1 MRFVF
6 VYSAIPFVFL
16 TACSSGSD
24 NMNGGNQP
32 VPEPSLGIDASNGSL
47 VAGAAYGAAITSGDL
62 AQLSGSAG
70 IAGIDGGGNTKP
82 AIQGQVKGVIG
93 PIVQQIPIGSGPQD
107 CLVDGSVDI
116 SGNIKDPIATANGA
130 LTPGDSF
137 RVEYS
142 ACDDGTGEILDGR
155 IDMVVG
161 NPFNGDIISGAY
173 EMIMDMTITNFQVT
187 AGTDVILSHGD
198 TSATLNTMLAP
209 YVEASVGGGSITV
222 TTNTASETLM
232 AYSSAQ
238 TLDGRVAPAP
248 FTMTASGT
256 LDSSQL
262 GGIVS
267 YSTPVTFTGLD
278 TGYPTAG
285 ELLVEGL
292 GSSARLIAQANGTDV
307 VIELDVNDDGVV
319 DETINTTWLELASL

>member
-1 MRFVF
+1 MTRIALF
-6 VYSAIPFVFL
+6 ALIPL
-16 TACSSGSD
+16 ALLAACGGGSD
-24 NMNGGNQP
+24 NSTGSNQP
-32 VPEPSLGIDASNGSL
+32 PPEASLAIDAGNAAT

-82 AIQGQVKGVIG
+82 AVQGQVKGVVG
-93 PIVQQIPIGSGPQD
+93 PIVSQIPVGSGPQD

-116 SGNIKDPIATANGA
+116 SGDISDPFAIANGV
-130 LTPGDSF
+130 LSPGDSF
-137 RVEYS
+137 RVEYF
-142 ACDDGTGEILDGR
+142 ACDDGTGEKLNGVIE
-155 IDMVVG
+155 MVVG
-161 NPFNGDIISGAY
+161 DPFNGDIISGAY

-198 TSATLNTMLAP
+198 SSATLNTLLAP
-209 YVEASVGGGSITV
+209 YVEASVDGSSITV
-222 TTNTASETLM
+222 TTNTASETLY

-248 FTMTASGT
+248 YTMTAAGT

-262 GGIVS
+262 GGVIS

-307 VIELDVNDDGVV
+307 VIQVDINDDGDI
-319 DETINTTWLELASL
+319 DETINTTWAELASL